1 MFVIGQKCEFDYQET
16 CLLKVRFNNIYFL
29 LKKVLFCKHWILI
42 LFTYELEIKKD
53 KVIKLAQVTMY
64 SKARLLEPLGLRK
77 NGLYSGVVLL
87 HVLS

>member
-1 MFVIGQKCEFDYQET
+1 M
-16 CLLKVRFNNIYFL
+16 KVRFNIILFFL

-64 SKARLLEPLGLRK
+64 SKARLLGPPLGLRK

-87 HVLS
+87 LRNQ